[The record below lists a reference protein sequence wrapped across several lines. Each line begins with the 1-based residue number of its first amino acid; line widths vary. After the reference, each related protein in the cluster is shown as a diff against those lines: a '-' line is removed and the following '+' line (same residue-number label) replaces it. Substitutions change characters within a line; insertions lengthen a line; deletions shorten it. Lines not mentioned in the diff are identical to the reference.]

1 MKKKAKPSDDSIY
14 RSSHRE
20 EPAMSSSESEPVIEP
35 SEDPTYARVQMNG
48 FPHDEEELQQPH
60 NFLHHLPNVQ
70 RIQANPDPNLERRV
84 DGRMGK
90 QRRTVLDPDKKRPLW
105 SRRGFRYGV
114 IFGGLLLVAG
124 LIVFISLILPKI
136 QEDSLR
142 PTPENSPIHYAD
154 LIAFY
159 SEANELDPF
168 LVAAVMRTES
178 DYRPEIVSSAGAI
191 GLMQILPDTGV
202 WLGERIGVQVAPED
216 LTQPVLNIRLGT
228 SFLRYL
234 IHLFDG
240 EIPTAVAAY
249 NAGQG
254 NVGKWLEDEEYSDD
268 GRTLKAIPFA
278 ETRNYVERVQ
288 VRTERYHEAY
298 DSVFPGNAD
307 EAFESKEEAEA
318 NINQ

>member
-1 MKKKAKPSDDSIY
+1 MKKKARPKDDSVY
-14 RSSHRE
+14 RSPQQE
-20 EPAMSSSESEPVIEP
+20 DPAPLVPDPEGIDDLR
-35 SEDPTYARVQMNG
+35 EDPTFADVHVES
-48 FPHDEEELQQPH
+48 FPPTEDELQPQPGMSPELY
-60 NFLHHLPNVQ
+60 N
-70 RIQANPDPNLERRV
+70 IQANLYPNYERRV
-84 DGRMGK
+84 DGPVGRK
-90 QRRTVLDPDKKRPLW
+90 KRTVLDPSRGRPLW
-105 SRRGFRYGV
+105 SRRGFRYAV
-114 IFGGLLLVAG
+114 IFGGLILLAAV
-124 LIVFISLILPKI
+124 IVFIALILPKLR
-136 QEDSLR
+136 EDSMK

-159 SEANELDPF
+159 AEANELDPF

-178 DYRPEIVSSAGAI
+178 DYRPEVVSSAGAI
-191 GLMQILPDTGV
+191 GLMQILPDTGI
-202 WLGERIGVQVAPED
+202 WLGERIGVQVDPDD

-234 IHLFDG
+234 LNLFDG
-240 EIPTAVAAY
+240 ETATAIAAY

-254 NVGKWLEDEEYSDD
+254 NVGAWLEEDEYSDD
-268 GRTLKAIPFA
+268 GRTLKEIPFA

-298 DSVFPGNAD
+298 DHVFPGNAD